1 MNNADIFWGKPDQR
15 EREYIVCGSPRVCVC
30 ARMRSELSVQGK
42 KSEKRSKKTDEVGHT
57 DGAMSVKY
65 ARRDLGRDFE
75 GSDIWRRSD
84 GGLRS
89 RNEFLVAWLY
99 RDGVLCLD
107 LGRR

>member
-1 MNNADIFWGKPDQR
+1 MC
-15 EREYIVCGSPRVCVC
+15 VRVRV
-30 ARMRSELSVQGK
+30 RMRYELSVKGE
-42 KSEKRSKKTDEVGHT
+42 KSEKRSKKTEEVGDT
-57 DGAMSVKY
+57 DGAMSVEY

-75 GSDIWRRSD
+75 GSDIWRRFD

-89 RNEFLVAWLY
+89 RNEFLGTWLY